1 LRRGSE
7 ITDSA
12 ISDCKR
18 ATHVT
23 TPINAISPIDG
34 RYADKAAELRPLFSE
49 RGLIR
54 QRVRVEALWLKA
66 LAAEPGIEELRDLP
80 PAALTVLDTLAAEL
94 TEADAL
100 EVKRIERETNH
111 DVKAVEYFVKSRL
124 DQVPAWRTRREFV
137 HFACTSEDINNLSYA
152 LMLRDARDQVLL
164 QRLDTL
170 ISRLRALA
178 HETASIPMMSRTHG
192 QPATPTTLGK
202 EIANFTYRLAT
213 QRAKFAAVAIAGKM
227 NGAVGNF
234 NAHLIAYPAV
244 DWLKLT
250 RRFVE
255 SLGLQWNPY
264 TTQIEPHDWMAE
276 YFDALARINTVLI
289 DLCRDMW
296 GYISLGYFR
305 QRAVAGEVGSSTM
318 PHKVN
323 PIDFENAEGN
333 LGVANALLRFLADKL
348 PVSRWQRDLT
358 DSTVLRNIGVAVSH
372 GLIAWRSIERGLER
386 VDVDPERLAEDLDA
400 NWELLA
406 EPIQTV
412 MRRYGVENAYE
423 QLKAL
428 TRGQRVSASSLR
440 AFIAQLA
447 IPDAAKQAL
456 LELTPAT
463 YIGAAA
469 RLAKEI

>member
-1 LRRGSE
+1 MNSPL
-7 ITDSA
+7 
-12 ISDCKR
+12 
-18 ATHVT
+18 
-23 TPINAISPIDG
+23 NAISPIDG

-66 LAAEPGIEELRDLP
+66 LVAEPGIEELRGVP
-80 PAALTVLDTLAAEL
+80 AAALTVLDALAAEL
-94 TEADAL
+94 TDADAV
-100 EVKRIERETNH
+100 EVKRLERETNH

-124 DQVPAWRTRREFV
+124 DAVPAWRTRREFV

-152 LMLRDARDQVLL
+152 LMLREARDQVLL
-164 QRLDTL
+164 PRMDALTT
-170 ISRLRALA
+170 RLRALA
-178 HETASIPMMSRTHG
+178 KTHAATPMMSRTHG

-202 EIANFTYRLAT
+202 EIANFTYRLGE
-213 QRAKFAAVAIAGKM
+213 QRTRFAAVAIAGKM

-234 NAHLIAYPAV
+234 NAHLAAYPQV
-244 DWLKLT
+244 DWPRLT

-255 SLGLQWNPY
+255 SLGLTWNPY

-276 YFDALARINTVLI
+276 YFDALARLNTVLI

-333 LGVANALLRFLADKL
+333 LGLANALLRFLADKL

-358 DSTVLRNIGVAVSH
+358 DSTVLRNVGVAVSH

-386 VDVDPERLAEDLDA
+386 VDVDTKRLAEDLDS

-428 TRGQRVSASSLR
+428 TRGQRINAEALR
-440 AFIAQLA
+440 SFITGLD
-447 IPDAAKQAL
+447 IPDSAREQL
-456 LELTPAT
+456 LKLTPAT
-463 YIGAAA
+463 YIGAAEAFA
-469 RLAKEI
+469 RQI

>member
-1 LRRGSE
+1 M
-7 ITDSA
+7 
-12 ISDCKR
+12 
-18 ATHVT
+18 T
-23 TPINAISPIDG
+23 TTLNAISPIDG

-66 LAAEPGIEELRDLP
+66 LAGESRITELQGLP
-80 PAALTVLDTLAAEL
+80 EAAFTVLDALAAEL
-94 TEADAL
+94 TEADAM
-100 EVKRIERETNH
+100 EVKRIEKETNH

-124 DQVPAWRTRREFV
+124 DSVPAWRTRREFV

-152 LMLRDARDQVLL
+152 LMLREARDLVLL
-164 QRLDTL
+164 PRLDAL
-170 ISRLRALA
+170 LARLRALA
-178 HETASIPMMSRTHG
+178 HATAAIPMMSRTHG

-202 EIANFTYRLAT
+202 EIANFCYRLAE
-213 QRAKFAAVAIAGKM
+213 QRSKFAMVPIAGKI

-234 NAHLIAYPAV
+234 NAHLVAYPNV
-244 DWLKLT
+244 DWPKLAE
-250 RRFVE
+250 RFVQ
-255 SLGLQWNPY
+255 SLGLVWNPY

-276 YFDALARINTVLI
+276 YFDALARIDTVLI

-305 QRAVAGEVGSSTM
+305 QRTVAGEVGSSTM

-323 PIDFENAEGN
+323 PIDFENGEGN
-333 LGVANALLRFLADKL
+333 LGLANALLRYLADKL
-348 PVSRWQRDLT
+348 PISRWQRDLT

-372 GLIAWRSIERGLER
+372 ALIAWRSIERGLER
-386 VDVDPERLAEDLDA
+386 VDVDANRLATDLDA

-423 QLKAL
+423 QLKTL
-428 TRGQRVSASSLR
+428 TRGQRVNGESLR
-440 AFIAQLA
+440 AFVGSLDL
-447 IPDAAKQAL
+447 PEEAKQTL
-456 LELTPAT
+456 LKLSPAT
-463 YIGAAA
+463 YIGAAESLA
-469 RLAKEI
+469 RDI

>member
-1 LRRGSE
+1 VRYHS
-7 ITDSA
+7 SA
-12 ISDCKR
+12 FTAQDLDR
-18 ATHVT
+18 FVT
-23 TPINAISPIDG
+23 TSLNAISPIDG
-34 RYADKAAELRPLFSE
+34 RYAEKAAELRPLFSE

-66 LAAEPGIEELRDLP
+66 LAAESGIVELRGLP
-80 PAALTVLDTLAAEL
+80 AEALNVLDALASGL
-94 TEADAL
+94 TDADAA

-124 DQVPAWRTRREFV
+124 DDVPAWRTRREFV

-152 LMLRDARDQVLL
+152 LMLKEARDQVLL
-164 QRLDTL
+164 SRLDTL
-170 ISRLRALA
+170 ITRLRTLA
-178 HETASIPMMSRTHG
+178 HANASVPMMSRTHG

-202 EIANFTYRLAT
+202 EIANFIYRL
-213 QRAKFAAVAIAGKM
+213 QRQRNRFAAVAIEGKI

-234 NAHLIAYPAV
+234 NAHLVAYPNV
-244 DWLKLT
+244 DWAALGK
-250 RRFVE
+250 RFVE
-255 SLGLQWNPY
+255 SLGLTWNPY
-264 TTQIEPHDWMAE
+264 TTQIEPHDWNAE

-296 GYISLGYFR
+296 GYISLGYFK
-305 QRAVAGEVGSSTM
+305 QKVVAGEVGSSTM

-333 LGVANALLRFLADKL
+333 LGIANALLRFLADKL
-348 PVSRWQRDLT
+348 PISRWQRDLT
-358 DSTVLRNIGVAVSH
+358 DSTVLRNVGVGAAHS
-372 GLIAWRSIERGLER
+372 LIAWKSIERGLDR
-386 VDVDPERLAEDLDA
+386 VEVDRARLAEDLDA

-428 TRGQRVSASSLR
+428 TRGQRVTAESLR
-440 AFIAQLA
+440 QFVSGLA
-447 IPDAAKQAL
+447 IPEEAKRAL
-456 LELTPAT
+456 LELSPST
-463 YIGAAA
+463 YTGLAE

>member
-1 LRRGSE
+1 
-7 ITDSA
+7 
-12 ISDCKR
+12 
-18 ATHVT
+18 VT
-23 TPINAISPIDG
+23 SPLHAISPIDG

-66 LAAEPGIEELRDLP
+66 LAAEPGITELRGIP
-80 PAALTVLDTLAAEL
+80 AAALTVLDTLAAEL
-94 TEADAL
+94 TDADAA

-124 DQVPAWRTRREFV
+124 DAVPAWRGKREFV

-152 LMLRDARDQVLL
+152 LMLREARDQVLL
-164 QRLDTL
+164 PRLDAL
-170 ISRLRALA
+170 ITRLRALA
-178 HETASIPMMSRTHG
+178 HNTAEFPMMSRTHG

-202 EIANFTYRLAT
+202 EIANFTYRLAE
-213 QRAKFAAVAIAGKM
+213 QRTKFAAVAIAGKI

-234 NAHLIAYPAV
+234 NAHIAAYPLV
-244 DWLKLT
+244 DWLKLSE
-250 RRFVE
+250 RFVQ
-255 SLGLQWNPY
+255 SLGLSWNPY

-276 YFDALARINTVLI
+276 YFDALARINTVAI

-305 QRAVAGEVGSSTM
+305 QRTIAGEVGSSTM

-333 LGVANALLRFLADKL
+333 LGLANALLRFLADKL
-348 PVSRWQRDLT
+348 PISRWQRDLT
-358 DSTVLRNIGVAVSH
+358 DSTVLRNVGVAVSH

-386 VDVDPERLAEDLDA
+386 VDVDPARLQEDLDA

-423 QLKAL
+423 QLKEL
-428 TRGQRVSASSLR
+428 TRGQRVTVDGLR
-440 AFIAQLA
+440 AFIGRLA
-447 IPDAAKQAL
+447 LPEEAKQAL
-456 LELTPAT
+456 LKLTPAT
-463 YIGAAA
+463 YIGEAAQ
-469 RLAKEI
+469 LAKKV